1 MKKQAL
7 LNKKEQLLK
16 ELDFIDN
23 EIKEIDSLKNVETY
37 IYDYNKNYLEQ
48 YELILKHSND
58 FKMFTLS
65 VKDDNAILMVI
76 NNINTS
82 NYEVEL
88 VGLAKELHEI
98 LKFKSDY
105 LNLKNYLL
113 ELNKERKSKF
123 SIEHS
128 DYHTSTIL
136 VEEKSPK
143 YVYKYLINTETKD
156 LTVKTTLNAENV
168 SKTLNLQYDNL
179 SELTINYKLQ
189 NDKSYYNKPKLEE
202 DYVLTF
208 KEANLEDLPFYRK
221 TMDKAI
227 SEYSYVK
234 KLENRWW
241 YYASRYWKL

>member
-7 LNKKEQLLK
+7 MNKRDKLLK
-16 ELDFIDN
+16 ELDFVNN
-23 EIKEIDSLKNVETY
+23 EIREIDSLKNVETY

-48 YELILKHSND
+48 YGLIIKHSND
-58 FKMFTLS
+58 FKMFTLNT
-65 VKDDNAILMVI
+65 KNDNTILMVI
-76 NNINTS
+76 NNINTN

-88 VGLAKELHEI
+88 VELAKELHEI
-98 LKFKSDY
+98 VKFKSDY

-123 SIEHS
+123 SIEHC
-128 DYHTSTIL
+128 DYQTSTLL
-136 VEEKSPK
+136 VEEKSSK

-168 SKTLNLQYDNL
+168 NKNVNVQYDNL
-179 SELTINYKLQ
+179 SELTVNYKLQ

-202 DYVLTF
+202 EYTLTF
-208 KEANLEDLPFYRK
+208 KEANLEDLPFYRN
-221 TMDKAI
+221 TMDEAI

-234 KLENRWW
+234 KLENRW
-241 YYASRYWKL
+241 

>member
-16 ELDFIDN
+16 ELEFIND
-23 EIKEIDSLKNVETY
+23 EIKEINSLQKVETC

-48 YELILKHSND
+48 YGLIIKHSND
-58 FKMFTLS
+58 FKMFTLN

-88 VGLAKELHEI
+88 LELAKELNEI
-98 LKFKSDY
+98 IKFKSDY

-113 ELNKERKSKF
+113 QLNKERKSKF
-123 SIEHS
+123 IIEHC
-128 DYHTSTIL
+128 DYYTSTLL

-143 YVYKYLINTETKD
+143 YTYKYLINTESKD

-168 SKTLNLQYDNL
+168 NKTLNVQYDHL

-202 DYVLTF
+202 EYVLTF
-208 KEANLEDLPFYRK
+208 KEANLEDILFYRQ

-227 SEYSYVK
+227 SEYSYVL
-234 KLENRWW
+234 KLGNRW
-241 YYASRYWKL
+241 